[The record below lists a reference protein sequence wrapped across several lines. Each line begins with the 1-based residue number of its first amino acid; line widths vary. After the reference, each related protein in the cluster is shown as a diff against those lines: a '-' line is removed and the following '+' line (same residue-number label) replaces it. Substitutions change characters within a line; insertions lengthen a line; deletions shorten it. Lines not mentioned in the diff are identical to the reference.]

1 MSYRLKQLPEVAMK
15 LSDFEKTCAITV
27 ALKISDE
34 SCKMDLYECTVF
46 MRLYDYILKSTP
58 SIFTENVFDLI
69 KQVQEEP
76 NMKLLTEI
84 KVLREN
90 AMDMITR
97 PKMKAFK
104 ASIRARIA

>member
-1 MSYRLKQLPEVAMK
+1 MSYELKRLPEVAKK
-15 LSDFEKTCAITV
+15 LSDFEKICAITV

-46 MRLYDYILKSTP
+46 MRLYDYILKSAP
-58 SIFTENVFDLI
+58 SFFKDDIFELI

-76 NMKLLTEI
+76 NMKLFSDI
-84 KVLREN
+84 KVLRQS
-90 AMDMITR
+90 AMDKITR

-104 ASIRARIA
+104 ASIRARIS

>member
-1 MSYRLKQLPEVAMK
+1 MSYELKRLPDVAMK
-15 LSDFEKTCAITV
+15 LSDFEKICAITV

-46 MRLYDYILKSTP
+46 MRLYDYILKSAP
-58 SIFTENVFDLI
+58 GFFTDDVFNLI
-69 KQVQEEP
+69 KQIQEEP
-76 NMKLLTEI
+76 NMKLFSDV
-84 KVLREN
+84 KALRER

-104 ASIRARIA
+104 ASIRARIS